1 MGKKIFSLLETLKP
15 KFLDGCENN
24 GHDRKIAEKSWK
36 DWEAFASYAFNK
48 SHSTCYA
55 LIAFHT
61 AYLKANYPA
70 AYMASVL
77 SNNMSDIKQV
87 TFFMEECRRLGTPV
101 LGPDVNESN
110 LKFTVNDKDEI
121 RFGLGAIKGV
131 GENAVKSIVEER
143 EANGPFT
150 DLFDFVI
157 RTDKRHVNKR
167 CLEGLVLAGALDNF
181 TEVHRAQYFANMPNG
196 NSYVE
201 TLVKFGGALQ
211 SAKDAPPDL
220 FGNSVGVEVQKPEP
234 PVVPKWS
241 NMVQLNKE
249 KEVVGIYISAHPLDD
264 FKTEIEHFARGD
276 MRHMKNIE
284 SIANAELSLAGMVT
298 NVEHRM
304 TKTNKPFGSFEFED
318 YFDVHKFFM
327 F

>member
-1 MGKKIFSLLETLKP
+1 
-15 KFLDGCENN
+15 
-24 GHDRKIAEKSWK
+24 
-36 DWEAFASYAFNK
+36 
-48 SHSTCYA
+48 
-55 LIAFHT
+55 
-61 AYLKANYPA
+61 
-70 AYMASVL
+70 MASVL

-143 EANGPFT
+143 EANGPYT
-150 DLFDFVI
+150 DLYDFVI

-181 TEVHRAQYFANMPNG
+181 TEVHRAQYFAMMPNG
-196 NSYVE
+196 GTYAE
-201 TLVKFGGALQ
+201 TLIKFGGALQ
-211 SAKDAPPDL
+211 TAKDAPPDL
-220 FGNSVGVEVQKPEP
+220 FGNSVAVEIQKPEP

-249 KEVVGIYISAHPLDD
+249 KEVVGIYISA
-264 FKTEIEHFARGD
+264 
-276 MRHMKNIE
+276 
-284 SIANAELSLAGMVT
+284 
-298 NVEHRM
+298 
-304 TKTNKPFGSFEFED
+304 
-318 YFDVHKFFM
+318 
-327 F
+327 